1 MQKDPNIDNK
11 QLTTEL
17 NDLRKKYDS
26 EKKKRI
32 EITNKLYELQQELSV
47 YKTTTEKNKQNTT
60 TFNNI
65 TLYNS
70 ILSNSIVNLTSEI
83 ILSLNREGNI
93 TFLNEQ
99 GHKLIGYKNEKL
111 TGKNWFEKCIPI
123 KERKAVKANFKKVLE
138 QDEEKVTSSENTVLC
153 KNGLQKKI
161 QWYNTIIKDNTGKL
175 IGSLSFGKDISE
187 WKNAQE
193 KIERQS
199 KMQEVLIDLAS
210 RFINIPV
217 NEVEDSINLS
227 LANMGS
233 FINADRAYIFD
244 YDWQNDITINTFEWC
259 ADGISPEIDN
269 LKEVPLSAIPQW
281 ASTHK
286 KGNKMLIHDT
296 SKLTEKD
303 AGLKEILL
311 AQGIKSIL
319 TIPLLSGKNCIGF
332 VGFDSVKSKK
342 IYTKKEEDLLH
353 VFSNMLVN
361 VSERKKVEEN
371 LNEALEKAQESD
383 RLKSAFLANM
393 SHEIRTPMSGILGFT
408 NLLKKPELSG
418 DKKKKYI
425 DIIEKS
431 GKRMLSTI
439 NDIIDIS
446 RIESG
451 QVEIVNTDFCIN
463 EILEELFIFFKQ
475 EAEAKGINLQYKST
489 LSNTDALIISDAH
502 KLEGILTNLIKNG
515 IKFTEKGSVTFGYQ
529 LKEINQQQY
538 LEFYVSDTGIGIPE
552 NRIDAIFNR
561 FEQADIEDKMALE
574 GSGLGLSIS
583 KSYLEMLG
591 GSISVVSKIN
601 EGSTFTFSIPYIK
614 QSPKAKNSTIKA
626 KEQEA
631 IFKNLLVIIAEDDS
645 TNTLVFKAMLEDYF
659 GKVLY
664 ASNGEETIELCKKH
678 PNVDLILMDIK
689 MPKTNGYDAT
699 RAIRKF
705 NKKVVIIAQTA
716 YGLTGDREKALQVG
730 CNDYIGKPIIKDD
743 ILEII
748 KPYFI

>member
-11 QLTTEL
+11 QLTAEL
-17 NDLRKKYDS
+17 NELHKKYDS
-26 EKKKRI
+26 EKKKRL
-32 EITNKLYELQQELSV
+32 EITNKLKELQQELSV
-47 YKTTTEKNKQNTT
+47 YKTTTEKNKQNSTT
-60 TFNNI
+60 YNNI

-111 TGKNWFEKCIPI
+111 IGKNWFEKCIPV
-123 KERKAVKANFKKVLE
+123 KERKAIKDKFKKVLE
-138 QDEEKVTSSENTVLC
+138 QDKEKVTSSKSTVLC
-153 KNGLQKKI
+153 KNGLQKQI

-175 IGSLSFGKDISE
+175 IGSLSFGKDISD

-217 NEVEDSINLS
+217 DEVENSINLS

-259 ADGISPEIDN
+259 AKGISPEIDN

-296 SKLTEKD
+296 SKLTEKN

-332 VGFDSVKSKK
+332 VGFDSVKNKK
-342 IYTKKEEDLLH
+342 KYTKKEEDLLH

-361 VSERKKVEEN
+361 VTERKKVEEN

-408 NLLKKPELSG
+408 NLLKKPQLSG

-451 QVEIVNTDFCIN
+451 QVEIVNTYFCIN
-463 EILEELFIFFKQ
+463 EILEELFIFFNQ
-475 EAEAKGINLQYKST
+475 EAKAKGINLQYKST
-489 LSNTDALIISDAH
+489 LSNTDALITSDAH

-529 LKEINQQQY
+529 LKEINQQQF

-591 GSISVVSKIN
+591 GSISVASKIN
-601 EGSTFTFSIPYIK
+601 EGSTFTFSVPYIK
-614 QSPKAKNSTIKA
+614 QNPKPKGCTIKA
-626 KEQEA
+626 KEKEA
-631 IFKNLLVIIAEDDS
+631 FFKNLLVIIAEDDS

-705 NKKVVIIAQTA
+705 NKEVVIIAQTA
-716 YGLTGDREKALQVG
+716 YGLSRDREKALQVG
-730 CNDYIGKPIIKDD
+730 CNDYIGKPIIKDE